1 MSLTNEDRAWIL
13 EQFAASAARTAA
25 DMADVKT
32 SLTADV
38 AEVKASLT
46 ADMAEVKA
54 SLTADMAEVKA
65 SLTADMANMKAS
77 LIATMEGRMDALEER
92 LKDFVRQS
100 DHDLETKIIGE
111 FWKWSRTSD
120 MRTKQAIESTNT
132 LSERLLA
139 IEDRITALERR
150 PS

>member
-38 AEVKASLT
+38 
-46 ADMAEVKA
+46 
-54 SLTADMAEVKA
+54 AEVKA